1 MTCPGYRDLSDFYFR
16 DETANAAFKVQN
28 RKVRRRLP
36 ARARTQPQSSA
47 DAQSSKQAQV
57 QARVQTPTLQ
67 EQTQTPTQ
75 TQQAAEA
82 VASSAASTSVIPA
95 PARVTGTLVAVPAP
109 AASRGTGTCLSV
121 RAADPPTRTGA
132 DAEADA
138 AAVVRYRNVSQPL
151 EDLARTYFMVDYIA
165 TSPFEYLPRLC
176 PHGLNGNDALSAAIL
191 AASFASLSLKLFDNQ
206 MMKQARCYYARALCR
221 TNQALGSAELAVQDG
236 TLAAVLLLGLFE
248 AIVFTGK
255 QSLDS
260 WNAHTIGAVELLRL
274 RGPQQLRTPLGRQL
288 FIHSS
293 GNIRTSCAHTKNPVP
308 PRLLSLYEDVRP
320 QLDLHDPV
328 SKLVPVVDQLASLR
342 SRAERA
348 DDQHRRDLI
357 LEALTLD
364 ADTARMGQA
373 VPEEW
378 KFAARLP
385 GERAPMT
392 YKGISLR
399 YPSLQALRYWNAVR
413 IIRMFLN
420 DLVSAHSA
428 LILHQ
433 GPDLDDET
441 DYDELQRSTARTMS
455 TLVIEV
461 LASCGEYLEP
471 AEERFSVAARCLIWP
486 LTVIAE
492 AFLTPPDARRFA
504 VDCLDRLG
512 RDCRIPQ
519 DADVTTWRRGV
530 QETGWYVSPP
540 SY

>member
-36 ARARTQPQSSA
+36 ARARTQAQSSA
-47 DAQSSKQAQV
+47 DAQSSKQAQA
-57 QARVQTPTLQ
+57 QARVQTS
-67 EQTQTPTQ
+67 TQ

-82 VASSAASTSVIPA
+82 VASSSASTSVIPA
-95 PARVTGTLVAVPAP
+95 SARVTGTLVVAPAP

-121 RAADPPTRTGA
+121 RAADPPARTGA
-132 DAEADA
+132 GADADADA

-328 SKLVPVVDQLASLR
+328 SKLVPIVDQLASLR

-348 DDQHRRDLI
+348 DDRHRRDLI

-420 DLVSAHSA
+420 DLISAHSA

-492 AFLTPPDARRFA
+492 ASLTPPDARRFA